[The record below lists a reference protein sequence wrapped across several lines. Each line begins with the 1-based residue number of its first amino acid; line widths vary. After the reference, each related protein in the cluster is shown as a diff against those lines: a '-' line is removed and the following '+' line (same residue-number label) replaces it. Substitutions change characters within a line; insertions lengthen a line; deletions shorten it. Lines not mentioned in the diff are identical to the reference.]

1 MDRQQLLQ
9 QYRMNMENAMIYG
22 PNDIRGVMA
31 MENVRQLLHNF
42 PPYDPDIRA
51 IDQEIIVGQI
61 QTYTH
66 PHIHSHE

>member
-9 QYRMNMENAMIYG
+9 QYRMNMEN
-22 PNDIRGVMA
+22 
-31 MENVRQLLHNF
+31 VRQLLHNF
-42 PPYDPDIRA
+42 LPYDPDIRA